1 MRFFSGAH
9 PPGGTGDFADP
20 EYVQAL
26 LGQLTAVFDQG
37 LALPRGRS
45 QTVEVLTFGDVVG
58 YFTGERP
65 GDPRIKAGALLS
77 AAHPEGRVLFQVF
90 LDSADR
96 LCRDPSGT
104 PYGRR
109 VIARRIDDELAGYLG
124 GGDLLIFR

>member
-1 MRFFSGAH
+1 MRFFSGAR
-9 PPGGTGDFADP
+9 PPGGKGDFADP

-37 LALPRGRS
+37 LALPRRRS

-65 GDPRIKAGALLS
+65 DDPRITSGALLS
-77 AAHPEGRVLFQVF
+77 AGHPEGRVLFQVF
-90 LDSADR
+90 LDGADR

-109 VIARRIDDELAGYLG
+109 VVARRIDDELAGYLG
-124 GGDLLIFR
+124 GGDVLIFR